1 MARPTK
7 REISDQE
14 WEACEADY
22 RRGET
27 TRALSAK
34 YDIPEATVRRRF
46 AGVPV
51 NTGRKREIVR
61 AIAAGKPPPKVA
73 KLIEDGEIVAAI
85 ADSEVMANAAKAH
98 ATIINRINDSA
109 ESAPLSLL
117 PQLAQGLQR
126 ATEGFRSA
134 RELDPDETTPGDI
147 WKAITGRKFEAES

>member
-1 MARPTK
+1 MARPPK

-51 NTGRKREIVR
+51 NTGRKREIVKS
-61 AIAAGKPPPKVA
+61 IMDGKPPPAVA
-73 KLIEDGEIVAAI
+73 KRMQDADAVAAI
-85 ADSEVMANAAKAH
+85 ADSVVLGHAAKGFA
-98 ATIINRINDSA
+98 IVLRRFA
-109 ESAPLSLL
+109 EEVENAPASTLLSLATA
-117 PQLAQGLQR
+117 AQK
-126 ATEGFRSA
+126 AADGFRSV
-134 RELDPDETTPGDI
+134 RELNGEDKSADDI
-147 WKAITGRKFEAES
+147 WKAITGRKFEAQP